1 MKSKSQP
8 DGIITGAAWSWA
20 RAPRSAWLTPSAPT
34 PRSRLATWAPGEAG
48 GAGPARGGSLSPRSP
63 LPPGALGQVV
73 PPVQSVLRC
82 TFPHLQGLLLTLQGP
97 SGPSVT
103 PGTPRARLPEGLAQ
117 DLGSEHSCTLPRRPR
132 PCGVLPPQLNAPGDT
147 LSCRRPSP
155 LPAPS
160 PQSPPAGR
168 PLPGLLPTHAH
179 RGASPLLF
187 LVSSQPSAQG
197 SVCGAVWRVGSVRKR
212 GRDFLRCPEQGLGP
226 RAPCP
231 PSPPAAAWSPPV
243 PRAPK

>member
-1 MKSKSQP
+1 MKSKSQL

-20 RAPRSAWLTPSAPT
+20 EAPRSAWQTPSAPT
-34 PRSRLATWAPGEAG
+34 PRSRLATWAPGGAG
-48 GAGPARGGSLSPRSP
+48 GAGPARGGLLSPWSP
-63 LPPGALGQVV
+63 LPPGVLGQLV

-82 TFPHLQGLLLTLQGP
+82 TLPHLQGLLLTLQGP

-103 PGTPRARLPEGLAQ
+103 PGTPRARLPERPAQ
-117 DLGSEHSCTLPRRPR
+117 DLGSEHSCTLPCRPR
-132 PCGVLPPQLNAPGDT
+132 PHGALPPPTQCT
-147 LSCRRPSP
+147 RRTRCPADAPSP
-155 LPAPS
+155 LPGPS

-168 PLPGLLPTHAH
+168 PLPGLLPTRAH

-212 GRDFLRCPEQGLGP
+212 GRDFPRCPEQGLGP
-226 RAPCP
+226 
-231 PSPPAAAWSPPV
+231 
-243 PRAPK
+243 

>member
-48 GAGPARGGSLSPRSP
+48 GAGPAQGGSLSPRSP

-132 PCGVLPPQLNAPGDT
+132 LCGVLPPQLNAPGDT
-147 LSCRRPSP
+147 LSCRRPQ
-155 LPAPS
+155 PAPC
-160 PQSPPAGR
+160 PQPTVTSCRPSTPWPPAHTCPPGGQPS
-168 PLPGLLPTHAH
+168 PLPGLFTALST
-179 RGASPLLF
+179 G
-187 LVSSQPSAQG
+187 
-197 SVCGAVWRVGSVRKR
+197 VCLWGCLEG
-212 GRDFLRCPEQGLGP
+212 GEC
-226 RAPCP
+226 
-231 PSPPAAAWSPPV
+231 
-243 PRAPK
+243 